1 MEPTGT
7 EAPMAPSNPSPTTEG
22 EQVRNLFQRIADTVV
37 QASSLQGLV
46 SDLEGKVNALAK
58 QADELHSRNA
68 YLQEAL
74 SQSHDARAKAEAER
88 NEAQREA
95 SQARADAH
103 LFEHDL
109 SMVRSDFQNQAQ
121 RLADV
126 SKDRDDKGM
135 ALLEAEDKIKALE
148 AKLAEIKGFAQM
160 AFGLTEP
167 PKPEAEQQP
176 KAFEADPPPAF
187 LQTPATPSRRNP
199 DRIYEDEAGFAWDH
213 RQTYDYDIGKYY
225 IPA

>member
-1 MEPTGT
+1 MESTGT
-7 EAPMAPSNPSPTTEG
+7 EALMAPSNPSPTEG
-22 EQVRNLFQRIADTVV
+22 EQVRSLFQRIADTVV

-46 SDLEGKVNALAK
+46 ADLEGKVNALAK

-74 SQSHDARAKAEAER
+74 SQSHEARAKAEAER
-88 NEAQREA
+88 NDAQREA
-95 SQARADAH
+95 SEARVRLTNIDAENTS
-103 LFEHDL
+103 LRLGMDD
-109 SMVRSDFQNQAQ
+109 VNQ
-121 RLADV
+121 RLQDTI
-126 SKDRDDKGM
+126 KDRDDKGM

-148 AKLAEIKGFAQM
+148 AKLAEIKGFAQT

-187 LQTPATPSRRNP
+187 LQTTATPSRRNP
-199 DRIYEDEAGFAWDH
+199 DRIYEDEQGFAWDG
-213 RQTYDYDIGKYY
+213 RQSYDYDVGKYY
-225 IPA
+225 IRA